1 MRNPSEILSKG
12 FCGDSLRVTLLLD
25 KACNAA
31 LCGQNLPLSVLF
43 HLHVGKFL
51 PVLDKA
57 AVVIS

>member
-1 MRNPSEILSKG
+1 MRNPAEVHPVG
-12 FCGDSLRVTLLLD
+12 FFGDSSRVTLLLD
-25 KACNAA
+25 KACNAV
-31 LCGQNLPLSVLF
+31 LCRQSLPLSVLF